1 MDGSWEDKYLLNI
14 DKIDQQHRV
23 FFELWDKEMKQADLE
38 DHLQMATV
46 IEKLENYLKE
56 HFKYEIELLRKSNY
70 EEINNHIEQ
79 HNFFIQKVN
88 NLKQE
93 LNYNNPLL
101 FEKTALFMKKWFL
114 NHIIQSDRKYQDI
127 TLKYLKHK

>member
-1 MDGSWEDKYLLNI
+1 MNGSWTDKYLLNI

-70 EEINNHIEQ
+70 EDIDNHIEQ
-79 HNFFIQKVN
+79 HKFFIQKVN

-114 NHIIQSDRKYQDI
+114 NHIIQSDRKYQE
-127 TLKYLKHK
+127 TALGYFRHK